1 MCNERNINFID
12 HKNDVQPDRHINE
25 SKVHLNRYETI
36 VFAKKFSD
44 YISNL
49 Y

>member
-12 HKNDVQPDRHINE
+12 HKNDVQSERHINE
-25 SKVHLNRYETI
+25 SKVHLNRYRTI

-44 YISNL
+44 NISNL
-49 Y
+49 C